1 MHHILYAQTRASTAT
16 HPVTNPSRL
25 AYDTKRGQLWCALRS
40 SWQPSGK
47 GDMAHDTIAL
57 IDPITGASSGC
68 NVTSIVRVMSLS
80 YHAASDSLVVSDG
93 GTRQQVFIV
102 DAATCATREAVGE
115 EGGVFS
121 GSTPGKMGA
130 LRFYGPTGAG
140 MDANGSLYVVSGG
153 GRAEQGGLVRAG
165 GTNMV
170 KLSRASNGAAWE
182 LQWQRLGLTFTDM
195 AGLDPVDPAHMYSR
209 NYKFRT
215 NFSAPL
221 GQGSFF
227 TAQAYTLDPFRYP
240 DDPRLHLDPTEMT
253 VRNIQSGASST
264 KLMFGWDMYAS
275 YLAGWRLIDGID
287 IAVPCVLF
295 GRAVA
300 SQHPDPPPWPSVEM
314 GALNYSDWVWAD
326 ANEDGTM
333 QPEEFSAVEHS
344 LNGWAWAVDST
355 GAVWNA
361 FNFETYTPGN
371 GRGWGGVNF
380 GGNDT
385 MKNHTAERYKVR
397 SVTAGGVPLYDTKD
411 SAGLTAAVPKFSEC
425 FGPCNNGR
433 IDYDV
438 TSDRMILAG
447 FTAANPDVGKQWGQ
461 VGTEAC
467 VYVKWSQQ
475 VLSGAFR
482 EEFCLHLPYSSGGPH
497 VGSGTQVKAIKVV
510 GQHLFAV
517 EGTSAGVHVYD
528 LSARA
533 EIGIMTPHA
542 RSGWVDTP
550 YGIDAIQ
557 LPDGR
562 YVVAVEEDWKA
573 KTNVYVWDP
582 IPASRLSAP
591 VSA

>member
-1 MHHILYAQTRASTAT
+1 
-16 HPVTNPSRL
+16 
-25 AYDTKRGQLWCALRS
+25 
-40 SWQPSGK
+40 
-47 GDMAHDTIAL
+47 
-57 IDPITGASSGC
+57 
-68 NVTSIVRVMSLS
+68 MSLS
-80 YHAASDSLVVSDG
+80 YHAGSDSLVVSDG
-93 GTRQQVFIV
+93 GARQQVLIV
-102 DAATCATREAVGE
+102 DAATCAIKETVGA
-115 EGGVFS
+115 EGGVF
-121 GSTPGKMGA
+121 GGNNPGRMDP

-153 GRAEQGGLVRAG
+153 GRAERGGLVTGG

-170 KLSRASNGAAWE
+170 KLSRTNNSRGWE
-182 LQWQRLGLTFTDM
+182 MNWQRLGLTFTDM
-195 AGLDPVDPAHMYSR
+195 AGLDPVDPSHMFSR

-227 TAQAYTLDPFRYP
+227 TCVGYTLDPFRYP

-253 VRNIQSGASST
+253 VRNIPFGTST
-264 KLMFGWDMYAS
+264 AKLMFGWDMYAS
-275 YLAGWRLIDGID
+275 YLAGWRFINGSE

-314 GALNYSDWVWAD
+314 GALNHSDWVWAD

-344 LNGWAWAVDST
+344 INGWAWAIDST

-361 FNFETYTPGN
+361 FNFETYMPGA
-371 GRGWGGVNF
+371 GHGWGGVDF

-385 MKNHTAERYKVR
+385 MNNHTAERYKVR
-397 SVTAGGVPLYDTKD
+397 SVTPGGVPLYDTKD
-411 SAGLTAAVPKFSEC
+411 SAGLMTAVPKFSEC

-438 TSDRMILAG
+438 ASDRMILAG
-447 FTAANPDVGKQWGQ
+447 FTAENPDVGKQWGQ

-467 VYVKWSQQ
+467 VYLKWSQQ
-475 VLSGAFR
+475 VVSGAFR
-482 EEFCLHLPYSSGGPH
+482 EDFCLQLPYSNGELTA
-497 VGSGTQVKAIKVV
+497 GSGSGVQVKAIKVV

-528 LSARA
+528 LSTRA
-533 EIGIMTPHA
+533 ELGIMTPHA

-550 YGIDAIQ
+550 YGIDAIK

-562 YVVAVEEDWKA
+562 FVVAVEEDWKA
-573 KTNVYVWDP
+573 KTNVYVWEP
-582 IPASRLSAP
+582 TSPVSAP
-591 VSA
+591 VSI